1 MLKLQ
6 HLTKRFGAAPLFTDL
21 CMEVDAP
28 VVRLTQY
35 SLGKLD
41 IDDVIA
47 RLSEP
52 DDKEPSKPLSFALYN
67 IALRD
72 GRIELNDEF
81 VQRRHE
87 LKDLQLS
94 IPFISNLASKREIK
108 VLPHLAFDL
117 NGSKFDT
124 SGEST
129 PFTDT
134 RQTAMQLKWEHIDL
148 APYLGYV
155 PASVPVQPLSG
166 VLDTDLQISFEQ
178 KDQPVVSISG
188 KLAS

>member
-1 MLKLQ
+1 VLD
-6 HLTKRFGAAPLFTDL
+6 AI
-21 CMEVDAP
+21 EVDAP
-28 VVRLTQY
+28 VVRLTQH

-52 DDKEPSKPLSFALYN
+52 EDEEPSKPVSFALYN

-81 VQRRHE
+81 VQRKHE

-134 RQTAMQLKWEHIDL
+134 RQTAMHLKWDQSIW
-148 APYLGYV
+148 
-155 PASVPVQPLSG
+155 PLSG
-166 VLDTDLQISFEQ
+166 LCACQRSRAASLGSAGYGSADQLRAKRSACGQHQRQAGLEQ
-178 KDQPVVSISG
+178 CRGAGPPERAAAE
-188 KLAS
+188 L

>member
-1 MLKLQ
+1 VLD
-6 HLTKRFGAAPLFTDL
+6 AI
-21 CMEVDAP
+21 EVDAP
-28 VVRLTQY
+28 VVRLTQH

-52 DDKEPSKPLSFALYN
+52 EDEEPSKPVSFALYN

-81 VQRRHE
+81 VQRKHE

-134 RQTAMQLKWEHIDL
+134 RQTAMHLKWDQSIWPL
-148 APYLGYV
+148 IWAMCL
-155 PASVPVQPLSG
+155 PAFPCSLCRECWIRICRSASSKK
-166 VLDTDLQISFEQ
+166 ISLW
-178 KDQPVVSISG
+178 S
-188 KLAS
+188 ASAASWP